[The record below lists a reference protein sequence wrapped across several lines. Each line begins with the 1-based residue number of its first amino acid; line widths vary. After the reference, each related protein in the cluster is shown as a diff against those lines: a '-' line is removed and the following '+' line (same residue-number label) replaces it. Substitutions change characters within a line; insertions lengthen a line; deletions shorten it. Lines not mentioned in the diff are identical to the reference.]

1 MIDLERMIRL
11 LGDGGVEFVIV
22 GGIAGSI
29 HGSTQATFDLDV
41 CYARDN
47 ENLARL
53 TESLSPFNPQLRGAP
68 AGLPFIWDAETLS
81 RGLNF
86 TLRTDLGDLDLLG
99 EVLGVGSY
107 KQARAASVMVPLFG
121 FECAV
126 LSLDG
131 LIAAK
136 RAAGRA
142 KDRIIL
148 PELEALREI
157 MREQEG

>member
-1 MIDLERMIRL
+1 MIDLEKMIRL
-11 LGDGGVEFVIV
+11 LADSEIEFVII

-41 CYARDN
+41 CYKRDDD
-47 ENLARL
+47 NLKRL
-53 TESLSPFNPQLRGAP
+53 AETLSPLHPQLRGAP
-68 AGLPFIWDAETLS
+68 AGLPFVWDAETLH

-86 TLRTDLGDLDLLG
+86 TLHTDLGDLDLMG
-99 EVLGVGSY
+99 EVPGVGSY
-107 KQARAASVMVPLFG
+107 EQARQASVTLPLFG
-121 FECAV
+121 VECAV

-142 KDRIIL
+142 KDKLIL
-148 PELEALREI
+148 PELEALRDLARYE
-157 MREQEG
+157 

>member
-1 MIDLERMIRL
+1 MIDLERTIRL
-11 LGDGGVEFVIV
+11 LSDSEVEFVIV

-29 HGSTQATFDLDV
+29 HGSTQATFDLDL
-41 CYARDN
+41 CYARDQV
-47 ENLARL
+47 NLARL
-53 TESLSPFNPQLRGAP
+53 AEALSPFHPQLRGAP
-68 AGLPFIWDAETLS
+68 PGLPFVWDVETLK

-99 EVLGVGSY
+99 EISGVGFFE
-107 KQARAASVMVPLFG
+107 QVRAASVRVKLFDI
-121 FECAV
+121 ECAV

-142 KDRIIL
+142 KDMLVL

-157 MREQEG
+157 TRED

>member
-1 MIDLERMIRL
+1 MIDLEKMIRL
-11 LGDGGVEFVIV
+11 LGDSGVEFVIV

-29 HGSTQATFDLDV
+29 HGSTQVTFDLDI
-41 CYARDN
+41 CYARDKD
-47 ENLARL
+47 NLARL
-53 TESLSPFNPQLRGAP
+53 ATLLAPFNPQLRGAP
-68 AGLPFIWDAETLS
+68 AGLPFVWDVETLR

-86 TLRTDLGDLDLLG
+86 TLLTDLGDLDLLG
-99 EVLGVGSY
+99 EILGVGSY
-107 KQARAASVMVPLFG
+107 EQARSVSVIVPLFG
-121 FECAV
+121 SECAV

-142 KDRIIL
+142 KDKIIL

-157 MREQEG
+157 TREQED

>member
-1 MIDLERMIRL
+1 VIDIERMIRL
-11 LGDGGVEFVIV
+11 LGNSGAGFVIV

-47 ENLARL
+47 DSLTRLA
-53 TESLSPFNPQLRGAP
+53 ESLSPFHPQLRGAP
-68 AGLPFIWDAETLS
+68 AGLPFIWDVETLR

-99 EVLGVGSY
+99 EISGLGSY
-107 KQARAASVMVPLFG
+107 EQVRSASVIVSLFG
-121 FECAV
+121 IECAV

-136 RAAGRA
+136 RATGRA
-142 KDRIIL
+142 KDKLVL
-148 PELEALREI
+148 PELEALRELA
-157 MREQEG
+157 RED

>member
-1 MIDLERMIRL
+1 MIELEKTIRL
-11 LGDGGVEFVIV
+11 LAGSGIEFVII

-41 CYARDN
+41 CYERGDDN
-47 ENLARL
+47 LRRLA
-53 TESLSPFNPQLRGAP
+53 EILSPLHPRLRGAP
-68 AGLPFIWDAETLS
+68 PGLPFAWDAETIR

-86 TLRTDLGDLDLLG
+86 TLHTDLGDLDLIG
-99 EVLGVGSY
+99 EVPGVGSY
-107 KQARAASVMVPLFG
+107 EQVRRASVTLPLFG

-142 KDRIIL
+142 KDKLIL
-148 PELEALREI
+148 PELEALRDLTRRAEN
-157 MREQEG
+157 